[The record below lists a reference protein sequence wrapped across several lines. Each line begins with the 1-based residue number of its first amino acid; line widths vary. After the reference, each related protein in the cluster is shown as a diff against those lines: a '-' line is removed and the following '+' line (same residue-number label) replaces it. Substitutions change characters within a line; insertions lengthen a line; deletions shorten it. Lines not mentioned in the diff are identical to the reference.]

1 MTDGDNP
8 ARPSRRSLQAQAGQE
23 PTRRP
28 VPRQIDSRE
37 LLQEARELQILH
49 GGEVYRLQVTSR
61 GRLILVK

>member
-1 MTDGDNP
+1 MTDGDDSP
-8 ARPSRRSLQAQAGQE
+8 ARPSRPQPQAPAAA
-23 PTRRP
+23 PLPRRP
-28 VPRQIDSRE
+28 VRRIDSRD